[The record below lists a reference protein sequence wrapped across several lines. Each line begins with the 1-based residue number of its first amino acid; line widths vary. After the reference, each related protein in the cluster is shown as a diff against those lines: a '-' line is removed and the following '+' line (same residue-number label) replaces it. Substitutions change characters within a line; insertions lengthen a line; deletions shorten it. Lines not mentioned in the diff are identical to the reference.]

1 MGTAHVEEVIEAPKT
16 EQQIEEEKMKAIGAV
31 LRRLAKGRVVL
42 TSDKLL
48 LI

>member
-16 EQQIEEEKMKAIGAV
+16 EQQIEEEKMKAIDAV
-31 LRRLAKGRVVL
+31 RRLAKGRVVL

>member
-16 EQQIEEEKMKAIGAV
+16 DQEIEEEKMKAIDAV

-42 TSDKLL
+42 TYDKLL
-48 LI
+48 LM